1 MSQYIISKS
10 LQQDIDYIKTRTE
23 NVKKNIFEIAWK
35 LHSIV
40 QSPDFADSGYINIV
54 DLAAEHFGYSRSTT
68 LNYIAI
74 ANKYL
79 TIDNTQDN
87 KKLTISTTCARTDKT
102 GKVTADYAIG
112 QLNALGKTTSDD
124 FITMDSEGVIS
135 PDMSA
140 DKIKQ
145 AVKEWYAPAA
155 DPAPDPEPDP
165 EPDPDPDP
173 DDTTEQDEQKPRT
186 LSFTLSFTLVEL
198 VECLVKDIISDE
210 YDYSVD
216 CALDYALQNLTGGLY
231 RLQINC
237 ELDED
242 GDKIVNTVDIIRKNS
257 DGGTI
262 LFTYPEVIE

>member
-79 TIDNTQDN
+79 TTENTTG
-87 KKLTISTTCARTDKT
+87 KTKTISTTCARTDES

-135 PDMSA
+135 PKMSA

-145 AVKEWYAPAA
+145 AVKQWYAPET
-155 DPAPDPEPDP
+155 DPAPDPEPEPDP
-165 EPDPDPDP
+165 EPDEPAE
-173 DDTTEQDEQKPRT
+173 DTTEPDEPTERK
-186 LSFTLSFTLVEL
+186 LSFTLRQL
-198 VECLVKDIISDE
+198 VECLTSDIIGDD
-210 YDYSVD
+210 YDFDVD
-216 CALDYALQNLTGGLY
+216 VAIDDAFYNLTDGMY
-231 RLQINC
+231 NLQLDC
-237 ELDED
+237 EVDTD
-242 GDKIVNTVDIIRKNS
+242 GEKIVKSVAVKAKNS
-257 DGGTI
+257 DRI
-262 LFTYPEVIE
+262 LFTYPEVI

>member
-10 LQQDIDYIKTRTE
+10 LQQDIDYIKVRTE

-79 TIDNTQDN
+79 TIDNTQGN
-87 KKLTISTTCARTDKT
+87 KKLTISTTCARTDRT
-102 GKVTADYAIG
+102 GKVTTDYAIG

-155 DPAPDPEPDP
+155 DPAPEPDPEPDP
-165 EPDPDPDP
+165 EPEE
-173 DDTTEQDEQKPRT
+173 TTEQDEQSPRK
-186 LSFTLSFTLVEL
+186 LSFTLREIA
-198 VECLVKDIISDE
+198 ECLTRDIIGDP
-210 YDYSVD
+210 YNFDVD
-216 CALDYALQNLTGGLY
+216 CALDGALQNLTGGMY
-231 RLQINC
+231 RLQIDC
-237 ELDED
+237 KLDAD
-242 GDKIVNTVDIIRKNS
+242 GEKIVETVAIKAANS
-257 DGGTI
+257 DRI
-262 LFTYPEVIE
+262 LFTYPEIVED

>member
-79 TIDNTQDN
+79 TIDNTQGN

-124 FITMDSEGVIS
+124 FITMDSEGIIS

-155 DPAPDPEPDP
+155 DPAPEPDP
-165 EPDPDPDP
+165 EPEE
-173 DDTTEQDEQKPRT
+173 TTEQDEQKPLT
-186 LSFTLSFTLVEL
+186 LSFTLREIA
-198 VECLVKDIISDE
+198 ECLTRDIIGDP
-210 YDYSVD
+210 YNFDVD
-216 CALDYALQNLTGGLY
+216 CALDDVLQNLTGGMY
-231 RLQINC
+231 RLQIDCKLDADC
-237 ELDED
+237 E
-242 GDKIVNTVDIIRKNS
+242 KIVDTVAIKAANS
-257 DGGTI
+257 DRI
-262 LFTYPEVIE
+262 LFTYPEIVED